1 MAVCAFFLICSAATS
16 SSYLQGVDDNATVFK
31 LPCGTPIIEQI
42 REELA
47 TLPFPQGTYNNNN
60 NEEEEQL
67 RVKIIIS
74 NIQER
79 LDISSSIGKKFWKM

>member
-1 MAVCAFFLICSAATS
+1 M
-16 SSYLQGVDDNATVFK
+16 DDNATVFK

-60 NEEEEQL
+60 NEEEQL
-67 RVKIIIS
+67 TVKIVS

-79 LDISSSIGKKFWKM
+79 LDISIGKKFWKM